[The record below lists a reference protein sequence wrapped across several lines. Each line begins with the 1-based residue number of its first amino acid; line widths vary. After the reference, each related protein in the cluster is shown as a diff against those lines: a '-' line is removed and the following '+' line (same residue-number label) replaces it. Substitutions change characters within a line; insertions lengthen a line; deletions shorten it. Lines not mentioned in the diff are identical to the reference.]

1 MLFLFSEVSDDTS
14 EMDEGKRPQ
23 EPPSTPPRLTH
34 GKGEGL
40 QVSQYGHQ
48 EPKLRAVLLWVR
60 VSQPFFHYHC
70 PFRFF
75 FLIINPTP
83 QDISIP
89 QVYCISIS
97 VLDIFIC
104 AFYIKRVS
112 FFHPQEPILGQLTT
126 AKYSCSKYIHGTL
139 LQCQAIQVF
148 PKIPISMFLTW
159 PFCENWDE
167 NSSS

>member
-1 MLFLFSEVSDDTS
+1 MTLQRWMKERDPRSYPAHHQDSPTVKVRDCKSLSMVIRSPNLELFYSES
-14 EMDEGKRPQ
+14 EFL
-23 EPPSTPPRLTH
+23 SH
-34 GKGEGL
+34 
-40 QVSQYGHQ
+40 
-48 EPKLRAVLLWVR
+48 
-60 VSQPFFHYHC
+60 FF
-70 PFRFF
+70 
-75 FLIINPTP
+75 IITAH
-83 QDISIP
+83 
-89 QVYCISIS
+89 
-97 VLDIFIC
+97 LDIFSNHEPYPPGYFNTTSIL
-104 AFYIKRVS
+104 YIHFCTGYIYLCFIHKNS

>member
-1 MLFLFSEVSDDTS
+1 MALQRWMKERDPRSHPAHHQDSPTVKVRDCKSLSMVIRSPNLELFYSES
-14 EMDEGKRPQ
+14 EFL
-23 EPPSTPPRLTH
+23 SH
-34 GKGEGL
+34 
-40 QVSQYGHQ
+40 
-48 EPKLRAVLLWVR
+48 
-60 VSQPFFHYHC
+60 FFIITAPGS
-70 PFRFF
+70 PFRYF
-75 FLIINPTP
+75 FLIMNPTP

-89 QVYCISIS
+89 QVYYISIS

-104 AFYIKRVS
+104 ALYVKRVS

-159 PFCENWDE
+159 PFCENWNE
-167 NSSS
+167 NSWS